1 MTATINIGQI
11 LRKSA
16 VIITPA
22 VFGAVLWAVALI
34 TGIAVEVIGGVFR
47 FVLGV
52 FVTLVSIA
60 TIFGFIIWLLTI

>member
-16 VIITPA
+16 VIITTTI
-22 VFGAVLWAVALI
+22 FGAVLRVVAFI
-34 TGIAVEVIGGVFR
+34 IGVAGEIIGGVFR

-52 FVTLVSIA
+52 FVMLISIA
-60 TIFGFIIWLLTI
+60 TIFVFIIWLLTL

>member
-16 VIITPA
+16 VIITTTI
-22 VFGAVLWAVALI
+22 FGAVLRVVAFI
-34 TGIAVEVIGGVFR
+34 IGVAGEIIGSVFR

-60 TIFGFIIWLLTI
+60 TIFGLIIWLLTL